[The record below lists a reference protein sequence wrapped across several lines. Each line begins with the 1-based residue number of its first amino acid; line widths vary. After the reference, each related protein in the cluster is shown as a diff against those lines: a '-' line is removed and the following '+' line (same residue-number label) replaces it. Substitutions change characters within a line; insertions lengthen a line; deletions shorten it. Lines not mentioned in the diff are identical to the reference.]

1 MAGSGLFK
9 STDGGINWHPLTKGL
24 PTAADD
30 LGRIGIAV
38 APSQSNRLYATIEA
52 KRGVAGIY
60 RSDDAGES
68 WQQVNSDGR
77 IGGRG
82 PGAMGI
88 AVAPDN
94 PSEIYVANTT
104 TWKSTDGG
112 KTFVGF
118 KVRPAATTISASGLA
133 PKIAQIIALTA
144 DQGAEISVNRG
155 ETWSTWYNQPTAQF
169 YHVTT
174 DNRFP
179 YWVYGSQQ
187 ESGSA
192 ATLSRSDYGEITF
205 RDWHLIGIFEYGY
218 IAVDPLD
225 PNILYGDWLT
235 KTKQDIGEY
244 AKVTPEA
251 IRRGEY
257 RYTRTLPVVFSPLD
271 PHTLYFAANVLFKTT
286 DAGNSWQIISLDLT
300 RETYDTPA
308 NLGAFAASD
317 PEKGKH
323 RGVIYG
329 KCPGGRGSVRYT
341 SIVFTVKI
349 YRKTCTNSILYD

>member
-1 MAGSGLFK
+1 MPVNPGSR
-9 STDGGINWHPLTKGL
+9 SIA
-24 PTAADD
+24 TAASAA
-30 LGRIGIAV
+30 AV
-38 APSQSNRLYATIEA
+38 PAPWASPSRRTI
-52 KRGVAGIY
+52 
-60 RSDDAGES
+60 
-68 WQQVNSDGR
+68 
-77 IGGRG
+77 
-82 PGAMGI
+82 
-88 AVAPDN
+88 PD
-94 PSEIYVANTT
+94 EIYVANTT

-118 KVRPAATTISASGLA
+118 KGAPGGDDYQRLWIS
-133 PKIAQIIALTA
+133 PENPQIIALTA

-155 ETWSTWYNQPTAQF
+155 ATWSTWYNQPTAQF

-179 YWVYGSQQ
+179 YWVYGAQQ
-187 ESGSA
+187 ESGSV

-205 RDWHLIGIFEYGY
+205 RDWQLPGIFEYGY

-235 KTKQDIGEY
+235 RTKQDIGEY

-257 RYTRTLPVVFSPLD
+257 RYTRTLPVVFSPLE

-286 DAGNSWQIISLDLT
+286 DAGNSWQVISPDLT
-300 RETYDTPA
+300 RETYEIPA
-308 NLGAFAASD
+308 NLGVFAAAD

-323 RGVIYG
+323 RGVIYAVAPSFKEANTIWAGTDDGLIHITRDAG
-329 KCPGGRGSVRYT
+329 KNPG
-341 SIVFTVKI
+341 
-349 YRKTCTNSILYD
+349 KT